1 MEPRYKHKFN
11 KGDRV
16 RHGLPEADH
25 RSRMD
30 VYAHQKVYLVID
42 KAWGPIS
49 QEWRYTLMDTKD
61 TLEKRL
67 KNGNLKDMRKLLHDA
82 TAA

>member
-1 MEPRYKHKFN
+1 MEPRYEPKFN

-16 RHGLPEADH
+16 RHGLPETNH

-30 VYAHQKVYLVID
+30 VYAHQKVYLVIN

-49 QEWRYTLMDTKD
+49 QEWRYTLMDYQGHIGKTIKERQ
-61 TLEKRL
+61 LERYEEI
-67 KNGNLKDMRKLLHDA
+67 
-82 TAA
+82 AA